1 MDPHSF
7 KISTSEWVHLEH
19 VSLMSQ
25 LKGLK
30 KGGSVKYRLR
40 TIVQIGMNNMVGQSC
55 SCSSVAIYLLLCVI
69 FSTPFIRRATYG
81 SQTGQPSV
89 FGSWKM
95 HNSSEFNFSFSQT
108 TKLSHIPTSRMAA
121 SLKFVLATWL
131 INATSTLAANLILLK

>member
-19 VSLMSQ
+19 VSVMSQ

-30 KGGSVKYRLR
+30 KGGSVKCRLR

-69 FSTPFIRRATYG
+69 FSTPLSGEPHMAAKQVSLQFLEAGKCIT
-81 SQTGQPSV
+81 QV
-89 FGSWKM
+89 
-95 HNSSEFNFSFSQT
+95 NINFSFSQT

-121 SLKFVLATWL
+121 SLKFVLATRL

>member
-1 MDPHSF
+1 MDPHAF
-7 KISTSEWVHLEH
+7 KISTGEWVHLEH
-19 VSLMSQ
+19 VSVMSQ

-30 KGGSVKYRLR
+30 KGGNVKCRLP
-40 TIVQIGMNNMVGQSC
+40 TIVQIGKNNMVGQSC

-95 HNSSEFNFSFSQT
+95 HNSSEY
-108 TKLSHIPTSRMAA
+108 KLFFLPDNQAKSHTNTEDGS
-121 SLKFVLATWL
+121 KFKVSSSYTAY
-131 INATSTLAANLILLK
+131 